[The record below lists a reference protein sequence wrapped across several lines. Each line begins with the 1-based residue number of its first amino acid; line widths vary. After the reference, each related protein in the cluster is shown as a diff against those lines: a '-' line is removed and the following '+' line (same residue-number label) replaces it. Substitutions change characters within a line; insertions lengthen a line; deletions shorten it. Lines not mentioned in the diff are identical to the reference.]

1 MDQREQDEFGD
12 ADPNGNDEVV
22 SATGKK
28 LRKLSRAMMPKWKV
42 RQLKVVQGGICP
54 LCGKPVDLG
63 VAREGVV
70 DHDHETGEIRGVLH
84 RSCNSGEGKASNAI
98 GSWIV
103 KSMDQKAII
112 EGVVRLYNYYMQPGT
127 GMMYPTHKSKE
138 ETENIRRNKRNL
150 AAKERRAKLKAR
162 KLIKERQDD

>member
-1 MDQREQDEFGD
+1 MDQQTHDEFEDG
-12 ADPNGNDEVV
+12 NSECNDESISTVG
-22 SATGKK
+22 SPR

-42 RQLKVVQGGICP
+42 RQLKVVQGGLCP
-54 LCGKPVDLG
+54 LCGKPVDLT
-63 VAREGVV
+63 VPKEGVV

-103 KSMDQKAII
+103 KSMSQAAII

-150 AAKERRAKLKAR
+150 AAKERRAQLKAR
-162 KLIKERQDD
+162 KLIKERT